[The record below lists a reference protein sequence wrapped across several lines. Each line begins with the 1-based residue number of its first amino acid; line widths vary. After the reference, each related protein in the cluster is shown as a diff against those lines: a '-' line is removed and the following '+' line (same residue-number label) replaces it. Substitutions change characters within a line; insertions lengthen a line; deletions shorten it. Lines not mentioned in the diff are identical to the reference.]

1 MKQVINTDGAPKA
14 IGPYSQAIKA
24 GQFMF
29 TAGQIALDPKTGA
42 VIEGDIAAQTKRVL
56 ENLKAVIKASGADLS
71 DVVKTTVYLTRI
83 DNFAPMNEI
92 YAQYF
97 DTEPP
102 ARTTVF
108 VNALPKGVLVEIDV
122 VARL

>member
-71 DVVKTTVYLTRI
+71 DVVKTTVYLTKI
-83 DNFAPMNEI
+83 ENFAPMNEI
-92 YAQYF
+92 YARYF